1 MLDFFIKFVLRRS
14 MLIWFKEFIEEDSYK
29 VVKIL
34 NKKIKFF
41 TPNKLTELRIKNFF
55 NSEPETL
62 SWINNFEKEKKLIFW
77 DIGANIGLYSIYA
90 ALKHSN
96 IEITSFEPSTSNLRI
111 LSRNVSINKLFK
123 KIKIAPF
130 AIFNKDNKFLTM
142 REGNFIEGGALNAF
156 NGNLNFKGKK
166 QFFPHNYNTYGTSI
180 NYLLKNKI
188 LNIPNYIKID
198 VDGTEHF
205 ILKGSDKFLKNKN
218 IKSILVEINEN
229 YEKQFQVILKIMKKN
244 NFVLKEKKKS
254 ERITVEKKFMKTYN
268 YIFIKK
274 I

>member
-1 MLDFFIKFVLRRS
+1 MSDVFFKYVLRRS
-14 MLIWFKEFIEEDSYK
+14 MLIWFKEFIEYDSYK
-29 VVKIL
+29 VIKIS

-41 TPNKLTELRIKNFF
+41 TPNTLIELRIKNFF

-62 SWINNFEKEKKLIFW
+62 DWINNFEKEKKLIFW
-77 DIGANIGLYSIYA
+77 DIGANIGLYSVYA

-130 AIFNKDNKFLTM
+130 AIFNKENKFLTM
-142 REGNFIEGGALNAF
+142 REGNFIEGGALNTF
-156 NGNLNFKGKK
+156 NGKLNFEGKK

-205 ILKGSDKFLKNKN
+205 ILKGSGKFLKNKN

-229 YEKQFQVILKIMKKN
+229 YEKQFQVIIKIMKKN
-244 NFVLKEKKKS
+244 NFILKEKKKS
-254 ERITVEKKFMKTYN
+254 EKIAVEKKFLNTYN

>member
-1 MLDFFIKFVLRRS
+1 MGDFFFKFALRRS
-14 MLIWFKEFIEEDSYK
+14 VLIWIKEFIEQDSYK
-29 VVKIL
+29 VIKIL

-41 TPNKLTELRIKNFF
+41 TPNKLTELRIQNFF

-62 SWINNFEKEKKLIFW
+62 DWINKFEKGKCIFW

-111 LSRNVSINKLFK
+111 LSRNISMNKLLK

-130 AIFNKDNKFLTM
+130 ALFNKDNKFMTL
-142 REGNFIEGGALNAF
+142 REGHFIEGGALNTF
-156 NGNLNFKGKK
+156 SGNLNFEGKK
-166 QFFPHNYNTYGTSI
+166 HFFPHNYNTFGTSI

-205 ILKGSDKFLKNKN
+205 ILKGSNKFLKNKN

-229 YEKQFQVILKIMKKN
+229 YKKQFQVIIKIMKKN
-244 NFVLKEKKKS
+244 NFILKEKKKS
-254 ERITVEKKFMKTYN
+254 EKITVEKKFINTYN
-268 YIFIKK
+268 YIFMKK
-274 I
+274 N

>member
-1 MLDFFIKFVLRRS
+1 
-14 MLIWFKEFIEEDSYK
+14 MLILTYIDF
-29 VVKIL
+29 L
-34 NKKIKFF
+34 KFYF
-41 TPNKLTELRIKNFF
+41 R
-55 NSEPETL
+55 
-62 SWINNFEKEKKLIFW
+62 
-77 DIGANIGLYSIYA
+77 
-90 ALKHSN
+90 
-96 IEITSFEPSTSNLRI
+96 
-111 LSRNVSINKLFK
+111 
-123 KIKIAPF
+123 
-130 AIFNKDNKFLTM
+130 
-142 REGNFIEGGALNAF
+142 
-156 NGNLNFKGKK
+156 
-166 QFFPHNYNTYGTSI
+166 
-180 NYLLKNKI
+180 LKNKI

>member
-1 MLDFFIKFVLRRS
+1 

-77 DIGANIGLYSIYA
+77 DIGANIGLYSVYA

-142 REGNFIEGGALNAF
+142 REGDFIEGGALNAF
-156 NGNLNFKGKK
+156 NGNLNFEGKK

-205 ILKGSDKFLKNKN
+205 ILKGSGKFLKNKK

-229 YEKQFQVILKIMKKN
+229 YEKQFQVIIKIMKKN
-244 NFVLKEKKKS
+244 NFTLKEKKKS
-254 ERITVEKKFMKTYN
+254 EKIAVEKKFVNTYN